1 MKTYVNSGANNTCIM
16 YLMYLKYDIK
26 IWQMLGQRCVSS
38 QDKGNVV
45 GSGKKLIHDPKICLY
60 ASYIHMVCTLS
71 NVF

>member
-1 MKTYVNSGANNTCIM
+1 MT
-16 YLMYLKYDIK
+16 IK

-38 QDKGNVV
+38 QDKSNVL
-45 GSGKKLIHDPKICLY
+45 GSDKKLIHDPKICFY

>member
-1 MKTYVNSGANNTCIM
+1 MVILELIIHALCILCTLNM
-16 YLMYLKYDIK
+16 TIK

-38 QDKGNVV
+38 QDKGNFV
-45 GSGKKLIHDPKICLY
+45 GSDKKLIHDPKICLY